1 MYHCPLTLSSP
12 RLTQYT
18 AYHSVASCTLL
29 PPVAANAF
37 SLYQAR
43 DVYNSA
49 DTVYGKTFEGEN
61 FRGCAQNSLFTG
73 KLSRSQDKTHFPG
86 KLSRSG

>member
-1 MYHCPLTLSSP
+1 ML
-12 RLTQYT
+12 
-18 AYHSVASCTLL
+18 
-29 PPVAANAF
+29 N
-37 SLYQAR
+37 R
-43 DVYNSA
+43 DVTANYILISVTHKHTFLHLHITA
-49 DTVYGKTFEGEN
+49 KFVQIISIVVHIHLPTHTVYTVYGKTFEGEN

>member
-49 DTVYGKTFEGEN
+49 DIDWSLTRASPES
-61 FRGCAQNSLFTG
+61 RGLLALA
-73 KLSRSQDKTHFPG
+73 
-86 KLSRSG
+86 